1 MGIKE
6 KEQELAELDVD
17 NEIAGKRAEIAEKK
31 KLEREMKKKY
41 GPDWR
46 KILGIVRGIKPNK
59 EVIEDLYI
67 ASGSTDRMRDMSRP
81 DKVRI
86 GGDSGD

>member
-6 KEQELAELDVD
+6 KEQELAELEVD
-17 NEIAGKRAEIAEKK
+17 NEIAGKRAEIETKK

-46 KILGIVRGIKPNK
+46 KILGIVRGIKPNR

-67 ASGSTDRMRDMSRP
+67 ASGKTEKLKDMSRP
-81 DKVRI
+81 DKVRV
-86 GGDSGD
+86 GRDSG

>member
-1 MGIKE
+1 MSIKE
-6 KEQELAELDVD
+6 KEQELAELEVD
-17 NEIAGKRAEIAEKK
+17 NEIAGKRAEIETKK

-46 KILGIVRGIKPNK
+46 KILGYARALKPNR

-67 ASGSTDRMRDMSRP
+67 ASGKTEKLKDMSRP
-81 DKVRI
+81 DRVRV
-86 GGDSGD
+86 GRDSG